1 MRRLFGWLLLL
12 LGSVAA
18 IVGVAVV
25 VVFGPDSRLTLGPH
39 RLAAS
44 GSALVTA
51 PRVLPYAGPTLT
63 LTGTTPNGARPL
75 FIGVGDDVDVRDY
88 LSGTA
93 YTRIDSLS
101 LPWHVQVST
110 LRGTGGQP
118 ANPRDLSWWLTSS
131 VHPGGA
137 TVTLPLPDAPV
148 DIVIMELPGTSHTRG
163 FAVDVRVAIGI
174 PGSFAGGLALLVA
187 GGGLLAAGWA
197 VRRAGSGPVPARRR
211 ATA

>member
-12 LGSVAA
+12 LGSVTA

-39 RLAAS
+39 RLTTT
-44 GSALVTA
+44 GRALVTA
-51 PRVLPYAGPTLT
+51 PGVIPYAGPTLT
-63 LTGTTPNGARPL
+63 LTGATPDGSSPV
-75 FIGVGDDVDVRDY
+75 FIGVGNDVDVRDY

-101 LPWHVQVST
+101 LPWHVQVT
-110 LRGTGGQP
+110 NRRGRGGQP
-118 ANPRDLSWWLTSS
+118 ANPRNLSWWLTSS

-148 DIVIMELPGTSHTRG
+148 DIVVMQLAGGSHTSG
-163 FAVDVRVAIGI
+163 FTVDVRATIGI

-197 VRRAGSGPVPARRR
+197 VRRAAGTGPPISPR